1 METISP
7 LTELSTPTLEL
18 FSGSTLPLLLMVIF
32 LSVLAAS
39 AAMFFL
45 AQTSVLSRADAG
57 LGDDNVL
64 SDGCVFVFSNEQLVF
79 ASETA
84 QDVIGTLKPGDSS
97 WSQVSKYLTSLKPEI
112 SPSLK
117 DLIEE
122 GTGFYTDFETE
133 DGRFLECE
141 GQARGGFL
149 RLTLREFSE
158 NKLAHRAIAG
168 RSAQSRETTEQLDE
182 VLSKAPLIAWRR
194 DKEGKVLWG
203 NEPLHILSGGSE
215 GFGENQALAL
225 PAAFKIPDDGT
236 AIPVERR
243 VAVTHQVGTEKIEE
257 WYLLSEHEASNQEVI
272 GFAIDAKEIVKV
284 EMALGRFVATLTES
298 FAHLQTGLAIFD
310 QERRLTIFNPAI
322 ADLLQLDPGWLALGP
337 GFRKFMS
344 RVREAQMMPEHKTSA
359 EWKTHVQTIE
369 DRALNGSLSEKWVLP
384 SGQTFKITGRPH
396 PHGAIA
402 LMIDDISTRTTLE
415 RRYKS
420 EIEQSRTTLDYLTE
434 AICVFDTTGAMVYS
448 NTAFAELWGFDPRD
462 QNETPNI
469 LDLTK
474 LWSEACL
481 PTPTW
486 GDLREFVTSVDQRAS
501 WTSDLSLSDGRI
513 LNAVF
518 APLPDG
524 STLTSFTHSTADLV
538 ALENTATQL
547 AAQKRAH
554 ASEISIMELA
564 IEHMQEAI
572 HSLTKAVD
580 VPHRAVQV
588 SSPVEETVSYAD
600 RLLLMR
606 RDQETAISDDQ
617 DGLSKDLI
625 KLLYEKNAALNLSC
639 PSIIEDGHLTPDL
652 KRLLV
657 NVMLVTRSL
666 VASGE
671 NVDLSLVEMNG
682 GLTVSCM
689 FRSTLSNPT
698 KLENDA
704 GLPFRILM
712 RFVKDKGG
720 HGEINQLDDKGFVK
734 ISCTIPISSM
744 ETASPFSE
752 VGGSSRLG
760 A

>member
-1 METISP
+1 MEMAAP
-7 LTELSTPTLEL
+7 LTELSTSTFEL
-18 FSGSTLPLLLMVIF
+18 FSSSTVPLFLMVIF
-32 LSVLAAS
+32 LSILAAS

-45 AQTSVLSRADAG
+45 AQTSALSRAEVG
-57 LGDDNVL
+57 VGDDNVL
-64 SDGCVFVFSNEQLVF
+64 SDGCVFVFSSDKLVF

-84 QDVIGTLKPGDSS
+84 QNIIGTLKPGDSS
-97 WSQVSKYLTSLKPEI
+97 WSKVSKYLVSLKPEI

-117 DLIEE
+117 DLMED
-122 GTGFYTDFETE
+122 GTGFYCDIKTD

-141 GQARGGFL
+141 GHARGIFL
-149 RLTLREFSE
+149 RLTLREISQQR
-158 NKLAHRAIAG
+158 LAHTAVLG
-168 RSAQSRETTEQLDE
+168 SSDQSRESSEELDE
-182 VLSKAPLIAWRR
+182 ILSKAPLIAWRR

-203 NEPLHILSGGSE
+203 NEPLHILSGGSD
-215 GFGENQALAL
+215 GIQSTQSLTL

-236 AIPVERR
+236 AVPAERR
-243 VAVTHQVGTEKIEE
+243 VAVTHQIGADKIEE
-257 WYLLSEHEASNQEVI
+257 WYLLSEHEAANQEVI
-272 GFAIDAKEIVKV
+272 GFAIDANEIVKV

-310 QERRLTIFNPAI
+310 HERRLTMFNPAI

-359 EWKTHVQTIE
+359 EWKTHVQAIE

-448 NTAFAELWGFDPRD
+448 NNAFAELWGFDPRD
-462 QNETPNI
+462 MGETPNI

-501 WTSDLSLSDGRI
+501 WTADISLTDGRI
-513 LNAVF
+513 LNAVL

-524 STLTSFTHSTADLV
+524 STLTSFTHAKTELV
-538 ALENTATQL
+538 SQENTATQL
-547 AAQKRAH
+547 EAQKRAH

-580 VPHRAVQV
+580 VPHRTAQV
-588 SSPVEETVSYAD
+588 SSPVEETVGYAD

-606 RDQETAISDDQ
+606 REQENAISDDH

-625 KLLYEKNAALNLSC
+625 KLLYEKNAVLNLSC

-689 FRSTLSNPT
+689 FRSTHSSQI

-712 RFVKDKGG
+712 RFVNDKGG
-720 HGEINQLDDKGFVK
+720 HGEINQLDDKGFIK
-734 ISCTIPISSM
+734 ISCTIPVSSI
-744 ETASPFSE
+744 EVNSPYGE
-752 VGGSSRLG
+752 NRLG